1 MTRVKIA
8 IVILSLL
15 ILMSIG
21 SVLTVHYACNRV
33 LTVLEQAQL
42 AADRE
47 DMEQTGKLCDAAYE
61 RWEDVQ
67 WMLMCTVS
75 HEKLTLADQTFC
87 RLGPLLDT
95 GCDEFEA
102 ELSTVHAMLL
112 HIKQGE
118 TPYLTNVF

>member
-21 SVLTVHYACNRV
+21 SVLMVHYACNRV
-33 LTVLEQAQL
+33 MTVLEQVQH

-47 DMEQTGKLCDAAYE
+47 DTEQLGTLCDAAYE
-61 RWEDVQ
+61 RWEDIQ

-75 HEKLTLADQTFC
+75 HEKLTLTDQAFC
-87 RLGPLLDT
+87 RLRPLLDT
-95 GCDEFEA
+95 DCDEFEA
-102 ELSTVHAMLL
+102 ELSTVYTMLL

-118 TPYLTNVF
+118 TPYLTNIF